1 MKRKNYL
8 NNKDLLKEIHK
19 SKVSYCSYISEGDD
33 QFDIILPNISRI
45 NIRTV
50 AEAKRNQA
58 SRLAKQAYE
67 EAVNAGQKVKQAEF
81 EVNWKKI
88 KKQELIFRIMTF
100 DHIPLQPGRKK
111 NPKTV
116 ADHHT
121 QCNFPPFQHFKFN
134 EEDKLICIGKSHW
147 DGGMENGAFS
157 KIHGKMTNELAKMYM
172 SVMLHGQTGVV
183 IHIMTKCAA
192 MHYCN
197 YLKLDYNLTKV
208 RVKTH
213 LHIIQRQLLTVLHEC

>member
-88 KKQELIFRIMTF
+88 KKE
-100 DHIPLQPGRKK
+100 
-111 NPKTV
+111 
-116 ADHHT
+116 
-121 QCNFPPFQHFKFN
+121 
-134 EEDKLICIGKSHW
+134 
-147 DGGMENGAFS
+147 
-157 KIHGKMTNELAKMYM
+157 
-172 SVMLHGQTGVV
+172 
-183 IHIMTKCAA
+183 
-192 MHYCN
+192 
-197 YLKLDYNLTKV
+197 
-208 RVKTH
+208 
-213 LHIIQRQLLTVLHEC
+213 